1 MSVSDLESTQGNN
14 HKTSCSTFCDVWFL
28 YFHSCYACYLGR
40 LLYAHQFRNCRNNLS
55 IFFLTSYHILEVQSL
70 LQSVE
75 DPDYEV
81 SMKLKQSP
89 LEAKFAIHAV
99 IDSLY
104 FVPHISHIFSSKNSW
119 FDLKVTPSWH
129 FGISHHYLV
138 ENVLI
143 VTVKG

>member
-1 MSVSDLESTQGNN
+1 MMGTKLEVYFLNGSNLN
-14 HKTSCSTFCDVWFL
+14 AFLFLKTKKLISLICFFKFSFQSIAAV
-28 YFHSCYACYLGR
+28 
-40 LLYAHQFRNCRNNLS
+40 QFPNCRNNLS

-104 FVPHISHIFSSKNSW
+104 FVPHISHIFSSKNSL
-119 FDLKVTPSWH
+119 FDLKVTPS
-129 FGISHHYLV
+129 
-138 ENVLI
+138 
-143 VTVKG
+143 